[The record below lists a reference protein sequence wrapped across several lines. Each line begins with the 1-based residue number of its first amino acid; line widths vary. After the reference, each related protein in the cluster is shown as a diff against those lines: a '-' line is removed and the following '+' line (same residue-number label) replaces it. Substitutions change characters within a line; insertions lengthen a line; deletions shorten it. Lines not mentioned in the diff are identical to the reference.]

1 MLSLTKLKEQ
11 ARFFCVLG
19 YPRAKVIAHL
29 TTEHPK
35 ATPAQI
41 AEAWDAA
48 VAQHRE
54 SERQLDAAVR
64 KDDMRAKLAE
74 HDLGVSMHGDQS

>member
-1 MLSLTKLKEQ
+1 MFNLTGMQEQ

-19 YPRAKVIAHL
+19 YPRAKVVAHL
-29 TTEHPK
+29 KAEHPR
-35 ATPAQI
+35 ATDEQI
-41 AEAWDAA
+41 SSAWDEA

-74 HDLGVSMHGDQS
+74 HDLDVSMHDA